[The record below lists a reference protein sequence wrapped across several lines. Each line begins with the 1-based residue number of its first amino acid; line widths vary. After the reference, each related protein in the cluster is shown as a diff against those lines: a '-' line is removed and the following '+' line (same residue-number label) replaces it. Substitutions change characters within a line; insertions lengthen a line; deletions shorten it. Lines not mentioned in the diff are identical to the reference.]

1 MRRMLV
7 ADDDPHILAL
17 LVRIGERAGFEV
29 DAATDGVE
37 VLKLMDENR
46 YTIALLDLMMPN
58 LSGYEVL
65 EQMRHRSER
74 PKFIVVTAMAEEYV
88 ARITPD
94 LVDAIVRKPFNIK
107 MLGAVIAEVAG
118 APDKSPNGAGNT
130 QPATGDESSEAK
142 LQH

>member
-1 MRRMLV
+1 
-7 ADDDPHILAL
+7 
-17 LVRIGERAGFEV
+17 
-29 DAATDGVE
+29 VE

-58 LSGYEVL
+58 LNGYEVL
-65 EQMRHRSER
+65 ERMRHRSER

-88 ARITPD
+88 ARVSPD

-118 APDKSPNGAGNT
+118 ATDKSPNAAGNT
-130 QPATGDESSEAK
+130 QPAAGDESSEAK